1 MSKNA
6 PRSVTNRRSVT
17 TLVCEKGH
25 EHTVQP
31 WGKPP
36 TRCMALSCKRPLRPL
51 RRTREEMADAS

>member
-1 MSKNA
+1 MKA
-6 PRSVTNRRSVT
+6 PRI
-17 TLVCEKGH
+17 LVCEKGH

-51 RRTREEMADAS
+51 RRTKEEMANA